1 MATRN
6 FRHLM
11 GTLETFRR
19 WRRQLAR
26 LSEDRDARARERGDG
41 DVFRVQ
47 ADPPPSQKD
56 SRRRRSWKWAI
67 TRFLLIWGT
76 VAAAVMVAI
85 VVGAVT
91 IYSYLATDPLKAGLS
106 QNPATL
112 TILSEGGKV
121 ITEKGL
127 RRTHIPHEKMPSH
140 LVNAVLATEDR
151 RFHWHFGFD
160 PVGIVRAMITNY
172 QAGRIVQGG
181 STITQ
186 QLAKVLFLK
195 AEKTYWRKIEEVL
208 LALWLEYRLDKQ
220 QILELY
226 LNRIYF
232 GAGNYGVEAAAQ
244 HYFGKAVSDLGLY
257 ESAILA
263 GLIRAPS
270 YFAPT
275 RNLRR
280 ARQRGQLVL
289 GLMLETEA
297 ITREQYDE
305 ALRDPPKLRAFLPSK
320 SYGYVIDWVVKQVA
334 DFRRALQTDLVVQT
348 TIDYRL
354 QGAAQQIVSD
364 KMAAQGDTYDAGQAA
379 AVILDTD
386 GAVKALIGGRD
397 YQTSPFNRAVASKR
411 QPGSTF
417 KPFVFLAGLENG
429 LTPESLVHDGP
440 VEVEGWEPK
449 NYNSR
454 YSGDV
459 TLRKALSRSMNTV
472 AVRVSEWAGREQ
484 VIETARRLGIQSE
497 MQPEPSLA
505 LGTSEV
511 SLLELAGAYV
521 PFSNGGLR
529 AVPYV
534 IESIRDSE
542 GRILLQHGDSRT
554 RRVVSREHVAAMND
568 MLSATIQA
576 GTGQQAALPPHPA
589 AGKTGTGQEYR
600 DAWFIGYTAHVTT
613 GVWLGNDDFSPMKR
627 ITGGSLP
634 AKLWRELMEAAHRSK
649 PPAALP
655 GGTWSEARFAD
666 EERRSSGSFWDQIF
680 GGGQTRRDTSLGSPS
695 TRPAREPNNRGFEP
709 DSWARDAFSGN

>member
-1 MATRN
+1 M
-6 FRHLM
+6 
-11 GTLETFRR
+11 
-19 WRRQLAR
+19 
-26 LSEDRDARARERGDG
+26 
-41 DVFRVQ
+41 
-47 ADPPPSQKD
+47 
-56 SRRRRSWKWAI
+56 
-67 TRFLLIWGT
+67 LI
-76 VAAAVMVAI
+76 VA
-85 VVGAVT
+85 GAVT

-106 QNPATL
+106 QNPAKL
-112 TILSEGGKV
+112 TILSEGGEV

-127 RRTHIPHEKMPSH
+127 RRDHVRYEEMPQH
-140 LVNAVLATEDR
+140 LIDAVIATEDR
-151 RFHWHFGFD
+151 RFYWHFGFD
-160 PVGIVRAMITNY
+160 PIGIVRAIIANRE
-172 QAGRIVQGG
+172 AGRIVQGG

-186 QLAKVLFLK
+186 QLAKVLFL
-195 AEKTYWRKIEEVL
+195 EPERTYWRKIEEVL
-208 LALWLEYRLDKQ
+208 LALWLEHRLEKE

-244 HYFGKAVSDLGLY
+244 HYFGKSVSELGLY

-280 ARQRGQLVL
+280 ARQRGQTVL
-289 GLMLETEA
+289 GLMLETDA
-297 ITREQYDE
+297 ITREQYDA
-305 ALRDPPKLRAFLPSK
+305 ALRDPPKLRAFLPSE

-334 DFRRALQTDLVVQT
+334 DFRQTLQDDLVVQT
-348 TIDYRL
+348 TIDYQL
-354 QGAAQQIVSD
+354 QGAAQELVAET
-364 KMAAQGDTYDAGQAA
+364 MAEQGEKYNAGQAA

-386 GAVKALIGGRD
+386 GAVKALVGGRD
-397 YQTSPFNRAVASKR
+397 YRESQFNRAVDAKR

-440 VEVEGWEPK
+440 LEVEGWSPK

-454 YSGDV
+454 YYGDV
-459 TLRKALSRSMNTV
+459 TLRKALARSMNTV
-472 AVRVSEWAGREQ
+472 AVRVSEWAGREK
-484 VIETARRLGIQSE
+484 VINVARRLGIQSALT
-497 MQPEPSLA
+497 PDPSLA
-505 LGTSEV
+505 LGTAEV
-511 SLLELAGAYV
+511 SLLELTSAYV
-521 PFSNGGLR
+521 PFSNGGFR
-529 AVPYV
+529 AAPHV
-534 IESIRDSE
+534 IESIIDSE
-542 GRILLQHGDSRT
+542 GRVLLEHRADKG
-554 RRVVSREHVAAMND
+554 RRVIRREHVAAMND

-589 AGKTGTGQEYR
+589 AGKTGTGQAYR
-600 DAWFIGYTAHVTT
+600 DAWFVGYTAHFTT

-634 AKLWRELMEAAHRSK
+634 ATIWRGLMEAAHRTK

-680 GGGQTRRDTSLGSPS
+680 GTGQTSADTSLGVPA
-695 TRPAREPNNRGFEP
+695 TRRGQQRPER
-709 DSWARDAFSGN
+709 DSGSDDWARDVFFNN

>member
-1 MATRN
+1 MDK
-6 FRHLM
+6 
-11 GTLETFRR
+11 FRR
-19 WRRQLAR
+19 WRRTLAR
-26 LSEDRDARARERGDG
+26 LSEQQDERAHARGEN
-41 DVFRVQ
+41 VFRFEP
-47 ADPPPSQKD
+47 DPPKQKP
-56 SRRRRSWKWAI
+56 RRSLSWRL
-67 TRFLLIWGT
+67 TRFLLISGT
-76 VAAAVMVAI
+76 ITAAVLVLIVA
-85 VVGAVT
+85 GAVT
-91 IYSYLATDPLKAGLS
+91 VYSYLATDPLKAGLS
-106 QNPATL
+106 QNPAKL
-112 TILSEGGKV
+112 TILSEGGEV

-127 RRTHIPHEKMPSH
+127 RRTHVPYEQMPEH
-140 LVNAVLATEDR
+140 LVDAVIATEDR
-151 RFHWHFGFD
+151 RFYWHFGFD
-160 PVGIVRAMITNY
+160 PIGIVRAMIANRR
-172 QAGRIVQGG
+172 AGRIVQGG

-186 QLAKVLFLK
+186 QLAKVLFL
-195 AEKTYWRKIEEVL
+195 EPERTYWRKIEEVL
-208 LALWLEYRLDKQ
+208 LALWLEYRLEKE

-244 HYFGKAVSDLGLY
+244 HYFGKTVSEVGLY

-275 RNLRR
+275 RSLRR

-289 GLMLETEA
+289 SLMLETDA

-305 ALRDPPKLRAFLPSK
+305 ALRNPPKLRAFLPSE

-334 DFRRALQTDLVVQT
+334 DFRQTLQADLVVQT

-354 QGAAQQIVSD
+354 QGAAQNLLAET
-364 KMAAQGDTYDAGQAA
+364 MAEEGDQYDAGQAA

-386 GAVKALIGGRD
+386 GAVKALVGGRD
-397 YQTSPFNRAVASKR
+397 YKESQFNRAVAAKR

-417 KPFVFLAGLENG
+417 KPFVFLAGLEKG

-440 VEVEGWEPK
+440 LEVEGWEPK

-454 YSGDV
+454 YYGDV
-459 TLRKALSRSMNTV
+459 TLRKALARSMNTV
-472 AVRVSEWAGREQ
+472 AVRVSEWAGREK
-484 VIETARRLGIQSE
+484 VIEVARRLGIQSSLT
-497 MQPEPSLA
+497 PEPSLA

-511 SLLELAGAYV
+511 SLLELTGAYV
-521 PFSNGGLR
+521 PFSNGGFR

-534 IESIRDSE
+534 IESITDSE
-542 GRILLQHGDSRT
+542 GRVLLQHKAGDSR
-554 RRVVSREHVAAMND
+554 RVISREHVAAMND

-589 AGKTGTGQEYR
+589 AGKTGTGQQYR
-600 DAWFIGYTAHVTT
+600 DAWFIGYTAHFTT

-634 AKLWRELMEAAHRSK
+634 ATIWRKLMDAAHRTK

-655 GGTWSEARFAD
+655 GGTWGEARFE
-666 EERRSSGSFWDQIF
+666 EERREPRSFWDQLF
-680 GGGQTRRDTSLGSPS
+680 GTGQTRADTSLGIPS
-695 TRPAREPNNRGFEP
+695 TRETQERQRPDRGFEP
-709 DSWARDAFSGN
+709 DTWARDAFFND

>member
-1 MATRN
+1 
-6 FRHLM
+6 M
-11 GTLETFRR
+11 GVIDTLRR
-19 WRRQLAR
+19 WRDRLAR
-26 LSEDRDARARERGDG
+26 LSEDRDARAQKRGEG
-41 DVFRVQ
+41 NVFRIP
-47 ADPPPSQKD
+47 ADELARPAQ
-56 SRRRRSWKWAI
+56 RRSWKWAI
-67 TRFLLIWGT
+67 TRFILIWGT
-76 VAAAVMVAI
+76 VVATVMVLLI
-85 VVGAVT
+85 VGAVAV
-91 IYSYLATDPLKAGLS
+91 YSYFATDPLKAGLS

-112 TILSEGGKV
+112 TILSEGGDV

-127 RRTHIPHEKMPSH
+127 RRTHVRYEQMPRH
-140 LVNAVLATEDR
+140 LIDAVLATEDR
-151 RFHWHFGFD
+151 RFYWHFGFD
-160 PVGIVRAMITNY
+160 PIGIVRAAIANY
-172 QAGRIVQGG
+172 RAERIVQGG

-186 QLAKVLFLK
+186 QLAKVLFLEPK
-195 AEKTYWRKIEEVL
+195 RTYWRKMEEVL
-208 LALWLEYRLDKQ
+208 LALWLEYRLEKR

-244 HYFGKAVSDLGLY
+244 HYFGKSVGELGLY
-257 ESAILA
+257 ESALFA

-280 ARQRGQLVL
+280 AHQRGKTVL

-297 ITREQYDE
+297 ITREQYDA
-305 ALRDPPKLRAFLPSK
+305 ALRDPPKLRAFLPSE
-320 SYGYVIDWVVKQVA
+320 SFGYVIDWVVKQVA
-334 DFRRALQTDLVVQT
+334 DFRNTLQSDLVVQT
-348 TIDYRL
+348 TIDFRL
-354 QGAAQQIVSD
+354 QGAAQQIVAEA
-364 KMAAQGDTYDAGQAA
+364 MAAEADKYDAGQAA

-386 GAVKALIGGRD
+386 GAVKAMVGGRD
-397 YQTSPFNRAVASKR
+397 YRESPFNRALDAKR

-429 LTPESLVHDGP
+429 LTPQSLVHDGP

-454 YSGDV
+454 YYGDV
-459 TLRKALSRSMNTV
+459 TLREGLARSMNTV

-484 VIETARRLGIQSE
+484 VIEVARRMGIESALA
-497 MQPEPSLA
+497 PDPSLA

-511 SLLELAGAYV
+511 SLLELTGAYV

-534 IESIRDSE
+534 IASIADSE
-542 GRILLQHGDSRT
+542 GRILLEQRRRDP
-554 RRVVSREHVAAMND
+554 RRVVAREHIAAMND
-568 MLSATIQA
+568 MLQATIQA

-589 AGKTGTGQEYR
+589 GGKTGTGQDYR
-600 DAWFIGYTAHVTT
+600 DAWFVGYTAHFAT

-634 AKLWRELMEAAHRSK
+634 AKLWRQLMEAAHRDK

-655 GGTWSEARFAD
+655 GGTWSEARFD
-666 EERRSSGSFWDQIF
+666 DDRRQPQSFWDSIF
-680 GGGQTRRDTSLGSPS
+680 GGSQSRADSSLGTPPPRERGSTGSTPS
-695 TRPAREPNNRGFEP
+695 RGGQPN
-709 DSWARDAFSGN
+709 WARDAFGGN

>member
-1 MATRN
+1 MAI
-6 FRHLM
+6 M
-11 GTLETFRR
+11 DKFRR
-19 WRRQLAR
+19 WRRTLAR
-26 LSEDRDARARERGDG
+26 LSEQQDERAHARGEN
-41 DVFRVQ
+41 VFRFEP
-47 ADPPPSQKD
+47 DPPKQKP
-56 SRRRRSWKWAI
+56 RRSLSWRL
-67 TRFLLIWGT
+67 TRFLLISGT
-76 VAAAVMVAI
+76 ITAAVLVLIVA
-85 VVGAVT
+85 GAVT
-91 IYSYLATDPLKAGLS
+91 VYSYLATDPLKAGLS
-106 QNPATL
+106 QNPAKL
-112 TILSEGGKV
+112 TILSEGGEV

-127 RRTHIPHEKMPSH
+127 RRTHVPYEQMPEH
-140 LVNAVLATEDR
+140 LVDAVIATEDR
-151 RFHWHFGFD
+151 RFYWHFGFD
-160 PVGIVRAMITNY
+160 PIGIVRAMIANRR
-172 QAGRIVQGG
+172 AGRIVQGG

-186 QLAKVLFLK
+186 QLAKVLFL
-195 AEKTYWRKIEEVL
+195 EPERTYWRKIEEVL
-208 LALWLEYRLDKQ
+208 LALWLEYRLEKE

-244 HYFGKAVSDLGLY
+244 HYFGKTVSEVGLY

-275 RNLRR
+275 RSLRR

-289 GLMLETEA
+289 SLMLETDA

-305 ALRDPPKLRAFLPSK
+305 ALRNPPKLRAFLPSE

-334 DFRRALQTDLVVQT
+334 DFRQTLQADLVVQT

-354 QGAAQQIVSD
+354 QGAAQNLLAET
-364 KMAAQGDTYDAGQAA
+364 MAEEGDQYDAGQAA

-386 GAVKALIGGRD
+386 GAVKALVGGRD
-397 YQTSPFNRAVASKR
+397 YKESQFNRAVAAKR

-417 KPFVFLAGLENG
+417 KPFVFLAGLEKG

-440 VEVEGWEPK
+440 LEVEGWEPK

-454 YSGDV
+454 YYGDV
-459 TLRKALSRSMNTV
+459 TLRKALARSMNTV
-472 AVRVSEWAGREQ
+472 AVRVSEWAGREK
-484 VIETARRLGIQSE
+484 VIEVARRLGIQSSLT
-497 MQPEPSLA
+497 PEPSLA

-511 SLLELAGAYV
+511 SLLELTGAYV
-521 PFSNGGLR
+521 PFSNGGFR

-534 IESIRDSE
+534 IESITDSE
-542 GRILLQHGDSRT
+542 GRVLLQHKAGDSR
-554 RRVVSREHVAAMND
+554 RVISREHVAAMND

-589 AGKTGTGQEYR
+589 AGKTGTGQQYR
-600 DAWFIGYTAHVTT
+600 DAWFIGYTAHFTT

-634 AKLWRELMEAAHRSK
+634 ATIWRKLMDAAHRTK

-655 GGTWSEARFAD
+655 GGTWGEARFE
-666 EERRSSGSFWDQIF
+666 EERREPRSFWDQLF
-680 GGGQTRRDTSLGSPS
+680 GTGQTRADTSLGIPS
-695 TRPAREPNNRGFEP
+695 TRETQERQRPDRGFEP
-709 DSWARDAFSGN
+709 DTWARDAFFND

>member
-1 MATRN
+1 MA
-6 FRHLM
+6 M
-11 GTLETFRR
+11 IEKFRR
-19 WRRQLAR
+19 WRRDLAR
-26 LSEDRDARARERGDG
+26 LSEHKDELARARGEN
-41 DVFRVQ
+41 VFRVEPEPLKP
-47 ADPPPSQKD
+47 DTP
-56 SRRRRSWKWAI
+56 RRSWRWRI
-67 TRFLLIWGT
+67 TRFVLIWGT
-76 VAAAVMVAI
+76 VTASVFALI

-91 IYSYLATDPLKAGLS
+91 VYSYLATDPLKAGLS
-106 QNPATL
+106 QNPAKL
-112 TILSEGGKV
+112 TILSEGGEV

-127 RRTHIPHEKMPSH
+127 RRTHVPYEQMPRH
-140 LVNAVLATEDR
+140 LIDAVLATEDR
-151 RFHWHFGFD
+151 RFYWHFGFD
-160 PVGIVRAMITNY
+160 PIGIVRAVIANRE
-172 QAGRIVQGG
+172 AGRIVQGG

-186 QLAKVLFLK
+186 QLAKVLFL
-195 AEKTYWRKIEEVL
+195 EPERTYWRKIEEVL
-208 LALWLEYRLDKQ
+208 LALWLEYRLDKA

-244 HYFGKAVSDLGLY
+244 HYFGKSVSELGLY

-280 ARQRGQLVL
+280 ARQRGQTVL
-289 GLMLETEA
+289 GLMLETDA

-305 ALRDPPKLRAFLPSK
+305 ALRNPPNLRAFLPSE
-320 SYGYVIDWVVKQVA
+320 SYGYVIDWVVQQVA
-334 DFRRALQTDLVVQT
+334 DFRQTLQADLVVQT

-354 QGAAQQIVSD
+354 QGEAQRLVAET
-364 KMAAQGDTYDAGQAA
+364 MAAEGDSYDAGQAA

-386 GAVKALIGGRD
+386 GAVRAMVGGRD
-397 YQTSPFNRAVASKR
+397 YRDSQFNRAVAAKR

-417 KPFVFLAGLENG
+417 KPFVFLAGLEQG
-429 LTPESLVHDGP
+429 LTPESLVRDGP
-440 VEVEGWEPK
+440 LEVEGWEPK

-454 YSGDV
+454 YYGDV
-459 TLRKALSRSMNTV
+459 TLREALARSMNTV
-472 AVRVSEWAGREQ
+472 AVRVSEWAGRGR
-484 VIETARRLGIQSE
+484 VIEVARRLGVESALA
-497 MQPEPSLA
+497 PEPSLA

-511 SLLELAGAYV
+511 SLLELSGAYV

-529 AVPYV
+529 AVPYI
-534 IESIRDSE
+534 IESIIDAK
-542 GRILLQHGDSRT
+542 GRVLLQHSAGDE
-554 RRVVSREHVAAMND
+554 RRVISRAHVAAMND

-600 DAWFIGYTAHVTT
+600 DAWFIGYTAHFTT

-634 AKLWRELMEAAHRSK
+634 ATIWRNLMDAAHRTK

-655 GGTWSEARFAD
+655 GGTWTAARF
-666 EERRSSGSFWDQIF
+666 EEQRREPQSFWDQIF
-680 GGGQTRRDTSLGSPS
+680 GASQNRADTSLGIPS
-695 TRPAREPNNRGFEP
+695 SRQVQQRPDRNTGSN
-709 DSWARDAFSGN
+709 DWARDAFFDN

>member
-1 MATRN
+1 M
-6 FRHLM
+6 
-11 GTLETFRR
+11 
-19 WRRQLAR
+19 
-26 LSEDRDARARERGDG
+26 
-41 DVFRVQ
+41 
-47 ADPPPSQKD
+47 
-56 SRRRRSWKWAI
+56 
-67 TRFLLIWGT
+67 
-76 VAAAVMVAI
+76 AAVMVLV

-91 IYSYLATDPLKAGLS
+91 VYSYLATDPLKAGLS

-112 TILSEGGKV
+112 TILSEGGEV

-127 RRTHIPHEKMPSH
+127 RRTHVPYESMPRH
-140 LVNAVLATEDR
+140 LIDAVLATEDR
-151 RFHWHFGFD
+151 RFYWHFGFD
-160 PVGIVRAMITNY
+160 PIGIFRAAIANY
-172 QAGRIVQGG
+172 RADRIVQGG

-186 QLAKVLFLK
+186 QVAKVLFLEPK
-195 AEKTYWRKIEEVL
+195 RTYWRKIEEML
-208 LALWLEYRLDKQ
+208 LALWLEYRLEKR

-244 HYFGKAVSDLGLY
+244 HYFGKTVSELGLY

-280 ARQRGQLVL
+280 ARQRGKTVL

-297 ITREQYDE
+297 ITQEQYDE
-305 ALRDPPKLRAFLPSK
+305 ALRAPPNLRAFLPSE
-320 SYGYVIDWVVKQVA
+320 SYGYVIDWVVQQVA
-334 DFRRALQTDLVVQT
+334 DFRQTLQTDLVVQT
-348 TIDYRL
+348 SIDYRL
-354 QGAAQQIVSD
+354 QGAAQQIVAGI
-364 KMAAQGDTYDAGQAA
+364 MAAEGGKYDAGQAA
-379 AVILDTD
+379 AIILDTD
-386 GAVKALIGGRD
+386 GAVKALVGGRN
-397 YQTSPFNRAVASKR
+397 YQESQFNRAVTSKR

-454 YSGDV
+454 YHGDV
-459 TLRKALSRSMNTV
+459 TLREALARSMNTV
-472 AVRVSEWAGREQ
+472 AVRVSEWAGRER
-484 VIETARRLGIQSE
+484 VIETARRLGIESSLAAD
-497 MQPEPSLA
+497 PSLA

-511 SLLELAGAYV
+511 SLLELTGAYV
-521 PFSNGGLR
+521 PFSNGGSR
-529 AVPYV
+529 ALPYV
-534 IESIRDSE
+534 IRSIRDSE
-542 GRILLQHGDSRT
+542 GRILFEHGSGQS
-554 RRVVSREHVAAMND
+554 RRVISREHVAAMND

-589 AGKTGTGQEYR
+589 GGKTGTGQDYR
-600 DAWFIGYTAHVTT
+600 DAWFIGYTAHYTT

-634 AKLWRELMEAAHRSK
+634 ATIWRELMDAAHRDK

-655 GGTWSEARFAD
+655 GGTWNEVRFE
-666 EERRSSGSFWDQIF
+666 EERRQPGSFWDQIF
-680 GGGQTRRDTSLGSPS
+680 GTSQTRADTSLGIPS
-695 TRPAREPNNRGFEP
+695 EPSELPVGRQPSNKG
-709 DSWARDAFSGN
+709 WARDAFTGD